1 MQRILLVDDESIVL
15 TVLANLF
22 RSEGYDVV
30 PIQDGREAV
39 ELLKS
44 EEKIDLMISDIR
56 MKPID
61 GIKLLKLATEVRP
74 SMPVVMVT
82 AYGSDAIEKEAQK
95 AGAFAYITKPF
106 KTEELL
112 TTVKRALDHMSSS
125 RYRNCLQ
132 KLSL

>member
-15 TVLANLF
+15 TVLGNLF
-22 RSEGYDVV
+22 RSDGYDVI

-39 ELLKS
+39 KLLKS

-61 GIKLLKLATEVRP
+61 GMKLLKLAAEVRP

-82 AYGSDAIEKEAQK
+82 AYGSNATEKEAKK
-95 AGAFAYITKPF
+95 AGALAYMTKPF

-112 TTVKRALDHMSSS
+112 ATVKQALEHKDQD
-125 RYRNCLQ
+125 LT
-132 KLSL
+132 